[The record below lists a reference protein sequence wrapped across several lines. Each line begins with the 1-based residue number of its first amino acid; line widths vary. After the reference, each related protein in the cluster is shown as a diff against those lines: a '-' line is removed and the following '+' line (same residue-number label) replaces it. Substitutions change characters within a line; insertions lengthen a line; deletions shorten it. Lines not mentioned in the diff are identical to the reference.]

1 MMAQILGRIGQRRGQ
16 LRSFLLSRQQAG
28 RGQLGQRQSSP
39 GELGPG
45 QLGLRQLTPRQ
56 LGPGQLA
63 PGQLAPGQLATGQL
77 GQGQLGP
84 GQLSHRPF
92 VREVTGRG
100 PSHHRCPFCLRVCAY
115 LSDLASHI
123 REDHGH

>member
-39 GELGPG
+39 G
-45 QLGLRQLTPRQ
+45 QLA
-56 LGPGQLA
+56 PGQLA
-63 PGQLAPGQLATGQL
+63 PGQLAPGQLGQGQL
-77 GQGQLGP
+77 GQGQPGP

-92 VREVTGRG
+92 VREVTDRG
-100 PSHHRCPFCLRVCAY
+100 PSHHRCPFCPRVCAY

-123 REDHGH
+123 REVHGH